1 MFCYNNLS
9 TFRDTFHAN
18 NRHAY
23 PMGKDYDRIAAIC
36 LDRLGTK
43 QLTILL

>member
-1 MFCYNNLS
+1 MRS
-9 TFRDTFHAN
+9 AIAVFRDTFHAN

-23 PMGKDYDRIAAIC
+23 PMGKDYDTIAAIC
-36 LDRLGTK
+36 IDRLRTK